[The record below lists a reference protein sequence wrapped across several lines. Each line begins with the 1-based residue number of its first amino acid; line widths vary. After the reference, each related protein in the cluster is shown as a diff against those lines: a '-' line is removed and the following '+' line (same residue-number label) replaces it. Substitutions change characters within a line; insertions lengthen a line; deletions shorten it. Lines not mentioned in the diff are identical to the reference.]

1 MADGGAVIQG
11 SPGWLGNTSQTPNQ
25 LDNGATSGDG
35 TGLYL
40 FGGGTYGPTLY
51 AVASGAPREGV
62 RAYSYQGD
70 GVNGIALP
78 YGQNGVGVRG
88 PSLAPDGVGVLG
100 FHPQRTGVWGS
111 GSIGVVGQS
120 SHDFGIGVEGD
131 ASGQGAIGVF
141 GAASGSRGIGVYAT
155 APSPD
160 SAALQVNG
168 RAVFSQSGRI
178 VVPAGATS
186 ATQSG
191 LSLSTAAFV
200 VATLQQNLPGVA
212 VRAAIPDPVAGTV
225 TVFLTGAPSVDATV
239 GWMAVN

>member
-1 MADGGAVIQG
+1 
-11 SPGWLGNTSQTPNQ
+11 
-25 LDNGATSGDG
+25 
-35 TGLYL
+35 
-40 FGGGTYGPTLY
+40 
-51 AVASGAPREGV
+51 
-62 RAYSYQGD
+62 
-70 GVNGIALP
+70 
-78 YGQNGVGVRG
+78 
-88 PSLAPDGVGVLG
+88 
-100 FHPQRTGVWGS
+100 
-111 GSIGVVGQS
+111 
-120 SHDFGIGVEGD
+120 D

-168 RAVFSQSGRI
+168 RSVFSQSGRS

-225 TVFLTGAPSVDATV
+225 AVFLPGVPRGDAGV

>member
-1 MADGGAVIQG
+1 MADGAAVIQG
-11 SPGWLGNTSQTPNQ
+11 SAAVGNESQTPNM
-25 LDNGATSGDG
+25 LKNGATTGNG

-40 FGGGTYGPTLY
+40 GSGTNGPALY
-51 AVASGAPREGV
+51 AVATGTHEGV

-78 YGQNGVGVRG
+78 YGQQQNGVGVRG
-88 PSLAPDGVGVLG
+88 QSVAPNGAGVLG
-100 FHPQRTGVWGS
+100 FHPRDPGVWGT

-120 SHDFGIGVEGD
+120 SNDFGIGVEGD

-168 RAVFSQSGRI
+168 RSVFSQSGRI

-225 TVFLTGAPSVDATV
+225 TVFLTGVPSVDATV

>member
-1 MADGGAVIQG
+1 MAL
-11 SPGWLGNTSQTPNQ
+11 PCTP
-25 LDNGATSGDG
+25 SR
-35 TGLYL
+35 
-40 FGGGTYGPTLY
+40 P
-51 AVASGAPREGV
+51 VPCRRGV

-78 YGQNGVGVRG
+78 YGQQQNGVGVRG
-88 PSLAPDGVGVLG
+88 QSLAPDGVGVLG
-100 FHPQRTGVWGS
+100 FHPRGGPGVWGS

-120 SHDFGIGVEGD
+120 SNDFGIGVEGD

-141 GAASGSRGIGVYAT
+141 GAASASRGIGVYAT

-168 RAVFSQSGRI
+168 RSVFSQSGRI

-200 VATLQQNLPGVA
+200 VATLQQDLPGVL
-212 VRAAIPDPVAGTV
+212 VRAAVPDPVAGMV